1 MYLSLV
7 ITFSLTL
14 LNPLNSVLLCIP
26 FWHFVFA
33 SLCCLFFCVFFLPF
47 MSLVDMS
54 HIMRKRCFCMCQN
67 KGADQLCSYCTM
79 ISTYVFTT

>member
-26 FWHFVFA
+26 LWHFVFA
-33 SLCCLFFCVFFLPF
+33 SLCCLLFFFFLPF

-54 HIMRKRCFCMCQN
+54 HIMRKRCFCMCEN
-67 KGADQLCSYCTM
+67 KGAGQLCSYCTM